1 MRPPR
6 KDDARAPEHAVCS
19 GALVYS
25 TPCETMSEASRKQLS
40 FSSVAILGPGLLGGS
55 LALAVRKQLPHVHVR
70 LWGRREEPLEYA
82 RSSGA
87 AHAASTRLE
96 EVVEGADL
104 VVLATPVGVMSRLVS
119 GMLPLLKPGVLVTDV
134 GSVKGCVHQSVGSAL
149 TETGVAF
156 IGSHPMAGSEK
167 QGMEHASG
175 ELFRDATCI
184 LTNDEHVHEDML
196 LLLQRFWERVGC
208 HCIRMKAADHDSSV
222 ARISHIPHALSALC
236 VHTALDGGDVKLLG
250 LVSAGG
256 FRDTTRVSMGEPS
269 MWAETVSS
277 ATRPNLKTEEGP
289 QTVNVITRDL
299 MESKGSDSRVEALR
313 MDSSVNTGG
322 DMLLSRTAD
331 QYTIRGFAGTD
342 VQIGYMPLPR
352 GMGYGMDTSL
362 IENIEIVKG
371 PIGSISG
378 GQTSTLG
385 AYGAGGSINLILKAP
400 DFEERT
406 ELTAYAR
413 LSHHGQKYRVT
424 IDDTRYRG
432 NETDGF
438 ALRTVVAAEYE
449 RPFWL
454 SNGANGGQKY
464 TVSPIFR
471 WQHDSRTKTVLT
483 TSFQYQNSPTTMG
496 IPVLG
501 GHFVGPYDAWYG
513 SPSGRLNAKSL
524 LAMLDF
530 ERKLEKVW
538 TIRIGG
544 GMGYSD
550 VDYNVWGIS
559 SSAGRGMST
568 EDYYNQMIAS
578 GKAKYEAAWSDEWN
592 INWNFYSNALA
603 EFKTGQVEHEAL
615 MGVSYT
621 GSSTYGDGS
630 SLVTN
635 ATANTNGYFSL
646 YNPPPF
652 FPAGRDYSG
661 ANATDTVVQRAGV
674 LLQDVLSYGQWR
686 FLAGVRGDAH
696 FSLDNNYAFAWSP
709 RFGITRM
716 FGERVA
722 LFANAARTS
731 APNFGYLDENG
742 KELTD
747 SWRTDQMEFGFR
759 VSPVDK
765 VWFSA
770 SWFDIIQNNT
780 PVAIDGY
787 TNRYYSDGSKRA
799 EGVELSL
806 NGEITKNWSSYLSY
820 TYTRTKN
827 RTSGEV
833 YPTIAPN
840 ALALWQK
847 YRIDGGLLNGT
858 VLGLGYRCKDSY
870 YATFRGAKIAD
881 NYTIPSYSVFDF
893 TVEIPLPETKWLKD
907 ATLRLAVYNIFDKK
921 YVQSTRHAVQCTVGE
936 PRTFE
941 VGVKTAF

>member
-1 MRPPR
+1 MRLSNTNPPR
-6 KDDARAPEHAVCS
+6 HHFKGRGLRRAA
-19 GALVYS
+19 
-25 TPCETMSEASRKQLS
+25 
-40 FSSVAILGPGLLGGS
+40 AIGS
-55 LALAVRKQLPHVHVR
+55 LLVLGQSA
-70 LWGRREEPLEYA
+70 YA
-82 RSSGA
+82 DTKPA
-87 AHAASTRLE
+87 AAE
-96 EVVEGADL
+96 EGAQEM
-104 VVLATPVGVMSRLVS
+104 P
-119 GMLPLLKPGVLVTDV
+119 
-134 GSVKGCVHQSVGSAL
+134 
-149 TETGVAF
+149 
-156 IGSHPMAGSEK
+156 
-167 QGMEHASG
+167 
-175 ELFRDATCI
+175 
-184 LTNDEHVHEDML
+184 
-196 LLLQRFWERVGC
+196 ERVMT
-208 HCIRMKAADHDSSV
+208 IRSKSL
-222 ARISHIPHALSALC
+222 R
-236 VHTALDGGDVKLLG
+236 
-250 LVSAGG
+250 
-256 FRDTTRVSMGEPS
+256 
-269 MWAETVSS
+269 AETVSS
-277 ATRPNLKTEEGP
+277 ATLTNMKTEEVP

-299 MESKGSDSRVEALR
+299 MDSKGSDSLVEALR

-322 DMLLSRTAD
+322 DMIMSRTAD
-331 QYTIRGFAGTD
+331 QYTIRGFAGSD
-342 VQIGYMPLPR
+342 VQIGNMPLPS

-378 GQTSTLG
+378 GQSSTLG
-385 AYGAGGSINLILKAP
+385 PYGAGGSINLMLKTP
-400 DFEERT
+400 EFEEKT

-413 LSHHGQKYRVT
+413 FSHHGQKYRMT

-432 NETDGF
+432 DETDGF
-438 ALRTVVAAEYE
+438 SLRTIVAAEYE

-454 SNGANGGQKY
+454 SGGANGGQKY

-483 TSFQYQNSPTTMG
+483 TSFQYQNSPTYMG
-496 IPVLG
+496 IPVLA

-513 SPSGRLNAKSL
+513 SPSGRLNSKSL

-544 GMGYSD
+544 GLGYSD
-550 VDYNVWGIS
+550 VDYNIWGVS
-559 SSAGRGMST
+559 SGTRGVST
-568 EDYYNQMIAS
+568 LDYYNEMIAS
-578 GKAKYEAAWSDEWN
+578 GKAKYEASWSDTRN

-603 EFKTGQVEHEAL
+603 EFKTGQVEHQAL

-621 GSSTYGDGS
+621 GRSTYGDGS
-630 SLVTN
+630 
-635 ATANTNGYFSL
+635 AMDNTNDYFSL
-646 YNPPPF
+646 HNPVPVIPS
-652 FPAGRDYSG
+652 PRDYSG
-661 ANATDTVVQRAGV
+661 AKSQDDILQRSGF
-674 LLQDVLSYGQWR
+674 LLQDILSYEQWR

-696 FSLDNNYAFAWSP
+696 FSLDNNYAFSWSP
-709 RFGITRM
+709 RFGLTRM

-731 APNFGYLDENG
+731 APNFGSRDEND
-742 KELTD
+742 KEFTN
-747 SWRTDQMEFGFR
+747 SWRTDQVEFGVR

-780 PVAIDGY
+780 PVILVPGGPTY
-787 TNRYYSDGSKRA
+787 TEGSKSA

-827 RTSGEV
+827 RTTGEV

-847 YRIDGGLLNGT
+847 YRIDGGMLNGT

-921 YVQSTRHAVQCTVGE
+921 YVQSTRHAVQSTVGD

-941 VGVKTAF
+941 VGLKTTF

>member
-1 MRPPR
+1 MRLSNMKTR
-6 KDDARAPEHAVCS
+6 RHRRQGHGLHRAA
-19 GALVYS
+19 
-25 TPCETMSEASRKQLS
+25 
-40 FSSVAILGPGLLGGS
+40 AIGS
-55 LALAVRKQLPHVHVR
+55 LIVLGQSAYAAAEPVSA
-70 LWGRREEPLEYA
+70 EE
-82 RSSGA
+82 
-87 AHAASTRLE
+87 
-96 EVVEGADL
+96 
-104 VVLATPVGVMSRLVS
+104 GVQEM
-119 GMLPLLKPGVLVTDV
+119 P
-134 GSVKGCVHQSVGSAL
+134 
-149 TETGVAF
+149 
-156 IGSHPMAGSEK
+156 
-167 QGMEHASG
+167 
-175 ELFRDATCI
+175 
-184 LTNDEHVHEDML
+184 
-196 LLLQRFWERVGC
+196 ERVMT
-208 HCIRMKAADHDSSV
+208 IRSRSL
-222 ARISHIPHALSALC
+222 R
-236 VHTALDGGDVKLLG
+236 
-250 LVSAGG
+250 
-256 FRDTTRVSMGEPS
+256 
-269 MWAETVSS
+269 AETVSS
-277 ATRPNLKTEEGP
+277 ATLTNMKTEEVP

-299 MESKGSDSRVEALR
+299 MDSKGSDSLVEALR

-331 QYTIRGFAGTD
+331 QYTIRGFAGSD
-342 VQIGYMPLPR
+342 VQIGNMPLPR

-378 GQTSTLG
+378 GQSSTLG
-385 AYGAGGSINLILKAP
+385 PYGAGGSINLMLKTP
-400 DFEERT
+400 QFEERT

-413 LSHHGQKYRVT
+413 FSHHGQKYRMT
-424 IDDTRYRG
+424 IDDTRCRG
-432 NETDGF
+432 DESNGF
-438 ALRTVVAAEYE
+438 ALRTIVAAEYE

-454 SNGANGGQKY
+454 SGGANGGQKY

-483 TSFQYQNSPTTMG
+483 TSFQYQNSPAYMG
-496 IPVLG
+496 IPVLA

-513 SPSGRLNAKSL
+513 SPSGRLNSKSL

-530 ERKLEKVW
+530 ERKLEKIW

-544 GMGYSD
+544 GLGYSD
-550 VDYNVWGIS
+550 VDYNIWGVS
-559 SSAGRGMST
+559 SSPGRGSGMT
-568 EDYYNQMIAS
+568 TQQYYDQMIAS
-578 GKAKYEAAWSDEWN
+578 GKAKYEASWSDTQN

-603 EFKTGQVEHEAL
+603 EFRTGQVEHQAL

-621 GSSTYGDGS
+621 GRSTYGDGS
-630 SLVTN
+630 SMD
-635 ATANTNGYFSL
+635 NTNDYFSL
-646 YNPPPF
+646 HD
-652 FPAGRDYSG
+652 PAPVSPSSRDYSG
-661 ANATDTVVQRAGV
+661 AKSQDDVLQRAGF
-674 LLQDVLSYGQWR
+674 LLQDILSYGQWR

-696 FSLDNNYAFAWSP
+696 FSLDNNYAFSWSP
-709 RFGITRM
+709 RFGLTRM

-731 APNFGYLDENG
+731 APNFGSRDEDD
-742 KELTD
+742 KEFTN
-747 SWRTDQMEFGFR
+747 SWRTDQVEFGVR

-780 PVAIDGY
+780 PVTLVPGGPTY
-787 TNRYYSDGSKRA
+787 TEGSKRA

-827 RTSGEV
+827 RTTGEV

-840 ALALWQK
+840 SLALWQK
-847 YRIDGGLLNGT
+847 YRIDGGLMNGT
-858 VLGLGYRCKDSY
+858 VFGLGYRCKDSY

-921 YVQSTRHAVQCTVGE
+921 YVQSTRHAVQCTVGD

-941 VGVKTAF
+941 IGLKTTF